1 MGTRCNIVLKC
12 GDHVEYMYRHYD
24 GYPDSVLPELDKYA
38 KAIRWYG
45 DNRKATHPSQ
55 WVEHCFADTAKTL
68 AFYTDLLVKHPAWDK
83 YMTTSLKPTKSQAPY
98 EPMQLD
104 GKYEKT
110 NGIHGDIDY
119 QYTILFYEKSKRV
132 STYFYKQIVRDA
144 VTA

>member
-68 AFYTDLLVKHPAWDK
+68 AFYTDL
-83 YMTTSLKPTKSQAPY
+83 
-98 EPMQLD
+98 
-104 GKYEKT
+104 
-110 NGIHGDIDY
+110 
-119 QYTILFYEKSKRV
+119 FYEKSKRV